1 MQEISPEQFKEKV
14 SKKEEFQLIDIRDE
28 FEVEYCGING
38 EHIPMAEILDDVH
51 KIRKDIPVILH
62 CQAGNRSKAVI
73 YMLEKK
79 HGFTNLYNLQG
90 GVKGYASDID
100 DSLNCY

>member
-1 MQEISPEQFKEKV
+1 MQEITPEQFKEKV
-14 SKKEEFQLIDIRDE
+14 SKKEEFQLIDIREE

-38 EHIPMAEILDDVH
+38 EHIPMAEILENVD
-51 KIRKDIPVILH
+51 KIRKDIPVIFH

-79 HGFTNLYNLQG
+79 HGFTNLYNLEG

>member
-1 MQEISPEQFKEKV
+1 MQEITPEEFKEKQL
-14 SKKEEFQLIDIRDE
+14 KKEDFQLIDIREE
-28 FEVEYCGING
+28 FEVEYCGIDG
-38 EHIPMAEILDDVH
+38 DHIPMAEIMENLE
-51 KIRKDIPVILH
+51 KIRRDVPVIFH

-73 YMLEKK
+73 YILEKK
-79 HGFTNLYNLQG
+79 HGFTNLYNLTG

>member
-1 MQEISPEQFKEKV
+1 MKEITP
-14 SKKEEFQLIDIRDE
+14 EEFQAKQKAKEDYQLIDIREE

-38 EHIPMAEILDDVH
+38 EHIPMDQILENID
-51 KIRKDIPVILH
+51 KIRRDVPVIFH

-79 HGFTNLYNLQG
+79 HGFTNLYNLCG